1 MTGSAPDR
9 LTVMVVESDILV
21 RMVLAEYL
29 RDCGYKV
36 IEGSCAEDAFTVL
49 RSDIKVHMLFTEVRL
64 SGDSDGF
71 ALAKTTRELYPDVD
85 VVLTSSVANAADKAG
100 DLCAEGVLQKP
111 YHPDEVIRRI
121 NILRD
126 RRSVRSP

>member
-1 MTGSAPDR
+1 MTGSVPDR
-9 LTVMVVESDILV
+9 LTIMVIESDILV

-36 IEGSCAEDAFTVL
+36 VEGSCAEDAFTVL

-71 ALAKTTRELYPDVD
+71 ALAKTTREMYPDVD
-85 VVLTSSVANAADKAG
+85 VILTSSVANAADKAG
-100 DLCAEGVLQKP
+100 DLCAEGVVEKP
-111 YHPDEVIRRI
+111 YHPEEVLRRI

-126 RRSVRSP
+126 RRSARRP